1 MFNVNIKG
9 EEIVH
14 RQLLVICDFYW
25 FSTLRIKINAENNN
39 FEDEGFD
46 TVKTVEAVKPTY
58 SNINLSLFD
67 VSNIANMQFASA
79 AA

>member
-1 MFNVNIKG
+1 MFNVYIKG

-39 FEDEGFD
+39 FKDNGIDF
-46 TVKTVEAVKPTY
+46 VAAVKPTV
-58 SNINLSLFD
+58 NVNPLFA
-67 VSNIANMQFASA
+67 VNNFANMQVA
-79 AA
+79 AAAA

>member
-1 MFNVNIKG
+1 VFNVNIKG

-39 FEDEGFD
+39 FKDKGSD
-46 TVKTVEAVKPTY
+46 IVAAVKPTL
-58 SNINLSLFD
+58 NINPSLFA
-67 VSNIANMQFASA
+67 VSNFATA

>member
-25 FSTLRIKINAENNN
+25 LSTLRIKINAENKN
-39 FEDEGFD
+39 FKDEGID
-46 TVKTVEAVKPTY
+46 TVVATKPTF
-58 SNINLSLFD
+58 SMNSSLFA
-67 VSNIANMQFASA
+67 VNNLANMQFATA

>member
-1 MFNVNIKG
+1 MFNVNNKG

-25 FSTLRIKINAENNN
+25 LSTLRIKINAENK
-39 FEDEGFD
+39 FKDEGID
-46 TVKTVEAVKPTY
+46 TVVAVKPTF
-58 SNINLSLFD
+58 NIDSSLFA
-67 VSNIANMQFASA
+67 VNNFANMQFASA